1 MYRVEYTAQAKAA
14 RASLRGTASVRRAG
28 VTHEDGPPRVWAALP
43 AAICATGSR
52 RSAGGGYGLVFYFDD
67 MQGLIT
73 IRDIVWGK

>member
-14 RASLRGTASVRRAG
+14 RDELPFLAKRALDALVLRMRMDPTSVGRS
-28 VTHEDGPPRVWAALP
+28 
-43 AAICATGSR
+43 TGGDMR
-52 RSAGGGYGLVFYFDD
+52 NRIAEFGNYGLVFYFDD

>member
-28 VTHEDGPPRVWAALP
+28 VTHEDGSHECGPLCRRRYAQQGRVV
-43 AAICATGSR
+43 R
-52 RSAGGGYGLVFYFDD
+52 RGYGLVFYFDD